1 MGEKG
6 EGEMRRWLRWAEW
19 LLLAWILG
27 HLIYT
32 TIDGLRPYRGNADI
46 AIVLGNRVL
55 PDSTLS
61 PVLKARVDKA
71 LELYQQG
78 RVPRIMVSGGN
89 GHTTKPGRVPEGM
102 AMKLYLVAHG
112 VPADRIIEDNEG
124 ENTYLTAK
132 DLLPVADSLHL
143 HSAIAVSSFYHLTRT
158 KYIIRKLGF
167 RKVHGVASD
176 GFFVGDDL
184 FGLLRDCVAFYKYVL
199 VY

>member
-1 MGEKG
+1 
-6 EGEMRRWLRWAEW
+6 MRPWLRWAEW

-32 TIDGLRPYRGNADI
+32 CIDGLRPYRGNADI

-61 PVLKARVDKA
+61 PVLQARVEKA
-71 LELYQQG
+71 IELYRLG
-78 RVPRIMVSGGN
+78 RVRWIMVSGGN
-89 GHTTKPGRVPEGM
+89 GNTTKPGRVPEGM

-112 VPADRIIEDNEG
+112 VPADRVIEDNYG

-132 DLLPVADSLHL
+132 DFLPVADSLHL

-158 KYIIRKLGF
+158 KYIFRKLGA
-167 RKVHGVASD
+167 RNVHSASSD
-176 GFFVGDDL
+176 SFFWNDL
-184 FGLLRDCVAFYKYVL
+184 FGLPRDCVAFYKYL
-199 VY
+199 IVY